1 MKNEKLLPVNEG
13 LLADRMA
20 YESPECNVI
29 ELQGEGCICVLTGSG
44 SVDDMPIDDWDSLYY

>member
-1 MKNEKLLPVNEG
+1 MKTEELMNEKQQSNH
-13 LLADRMA
+13 RA